1 MLGIMGVIFLIED
14 GSDVYSDR
22 NMVYHANCHFDHLD
36 GIDIFKEEFH

>member
-22 NMVYHANCHFDHLD
+22 NVVYHANCHFDYLD
-36 GIDIFKEEFH
+36 GIDIFKEEFR